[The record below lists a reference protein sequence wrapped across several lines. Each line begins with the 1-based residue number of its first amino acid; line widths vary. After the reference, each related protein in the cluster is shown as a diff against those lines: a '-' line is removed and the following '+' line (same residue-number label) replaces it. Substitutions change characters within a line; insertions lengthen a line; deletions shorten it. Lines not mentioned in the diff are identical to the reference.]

1 MKSFF
6 SPIMKKTVFAGIV
19 VLGVFLAGLITGGPA
34 AAESQ
39 TIVAFGGS
47 RIYNDVASAKNAAVS
62 RGLLSAVQTAAAQLI
77 SHRELT
83 ENFGT
88 IAGMLSSRQDAFIQ
102 DYRILK
108 EFRSEK
114 HYQVLVQA
122 TVSKQKI
129 KQAFSQEGIQ
139 TESDQMPAVLLMVA
153 EKNTD
158 DLGFDYWWRQGYG
171 DFSQPASVSPI
182 KRVFTRKG
190 FTLVQPDSGGG
201 SPGDLFSG
209 IDPGARPSDHEAS
222 LLANRLNADIVI
234 VGTAV
239 AEATSNRM
247 GENTRTFKADV
258 ELRVIDAGTGKAL
271 TTVQKR
277 ALTTGEDPDKESKDA
292 LADAAYQAGKHLAD
306 RVAPLW
312 RNAEQAGDQ
321 FMIRVQGD
329 SVLLYLEDLRSALRE
344 QSGISGIQTS
354 EMTGNSATLTVDF
367 KGTARELANHLLV
380 QSFDRFGI
388 NIREISEDGMSV
400 QLTRN

>member
-1 MKSFF
+1 MTSLF
-6 SPIMKKTVFAGIV
+6 SPIMKKTLFAG
-19 VLGVFLAGLITGGPA
+19 LAMLAVFLAGPAHGAPA
-34 AAESQ
+34 AAEPQ
-39 TIVAFGGS
+39 TIVAFGDS
-47 RIYNDVASAKNAAVS
+47 RIQDDAATAKNAAVS

-77 SHRELT
+77 SNRDLT

-88 IAGMLSSRQDAFIQ
+88 IAEMLSSRQDTFIQ

-108 EFRSEK
+108 EFRGEK

-129 KQAFSQEGIQ
+129 QQAFSRAGIR

-153 EKNTD
+153 EKNID

-182 KRVFTRKG
+182 KEIFTREG
-190 FTLVQPDSGGG
+190 FTLVQPDSGSG
-201 SPGDLFSG
+201 SPKDLFSG
-209 IDPGARPSDHEAS
+209 IDPNARPADHEAS
-222 LLANRLNADIVI
+222 LVANRLNADIVI

-247 GENTRTFKADV
+247 GENIRTFKANV
-258 ELRVIDAGTGKAL
+258 NLRVIDASTGQTL
-271 TTVQKR
+271 TTVEKQ
-277 ALTTGEDPDKESKDA
+277 ALTVGEDPDKGGKNA
-292 LADAAYQAGKHLAD
+292 LADAAYQAGKHLTD
-306 RVAPLW
+306 RVASLW
-312 RNAEQAGDQ
+312 RNTKQAADK
-321 FMIRVQGD
+321 FTIRVQGD

-344 QSGISGIQTS
+344 QSEVSSIQTS

-367 KGTARELANHLLV
+367 DGTAQELANNLLV
-380 QSFDRFGI
+380 QSFERFGI

-400 QLTRN
+400 QLTKD

>member
-1 MKSFF
+1 MTSLF
-6 SPIMKKTVFAGIV
+6 SPVMKKGVFAGLV
-19 VLGVFLAGLITGGPA
+19 MLGVLLGGAIIGGPA
-34 AAESQ
+34 AAEPQ
-39 TIVAFGGS
+39 TIIAFGDS
-47 RIYNDVASAKNAAVS
+47 RIDDDVASAKNAAVS

-77 SHRELT
+77 SNRDLT
-83 ENFGT
+83 ENFDT
-88 IAGMLSSRQDAFIQ
+88 IAEMLSSRQDAFVQ
-102 DYRILK
+102 GYRILK
-108 EFRSEK
+108 EFRGEK

-129 KQAFSQEGIQ
+129 QQAFSQAGIR

-153 EKNTD
+153 EKNVD
-158 DLGFDYWWRQGYG
+158 DLGFDYWWQQGYA
-171 DFSQPASVSPI
+171 DSSQPASVSPI
-182 KRVFTRKG
+182 KQVFTQEG
-190 FTLVQPDSGGG
+190 FTLVQPDSGDG
-201 SPGDLFSG
+201 SPEDLFSG

-247 GENTRTFKADV
+247 GENIRTFKADV
-258 ELRVIDAGTGKAL
+258 KLRVINGGTGKTL

-277 ALTTGEDPDKESKDA
+277 ALTVGEDPDKGGNAA
-292 LADAAYQAGKHLAD
+292 LADAAYQAGKNLAD

-312 RNAEQAGDQ
+312 RNIEQADDQ

-329 SVLLYLEDLRSALRE
+329 SVLLYLEDLRSALRD
-344 QSGISGIQTS
+344 QSGVSSIQTS
-354 EMTGNSATLTVDF
+354 EMTGNSATLAVDF
-367 KGTARELANHLLV
+367 EGTAQELANSLLL

-400 QLTRN
+400 QLTKD

>member
-6 SPIMKKTVFAGIV
+6 PPVMKKGAFTWLFM
-19 VLGVFLAGLITGGPA
+19 LGVFFAGPIINDAA
-34 AAESQ
+34 AAEPQ
-39 TIVAFGGS
+39 TIIAFGDS

-77 SHRELT
+77 SNRDLT

-88 IAGMLSSRQDAFIQ
+88 IAGVLSSRQEAFVQ

-108 EFRSEK
+108 EFRGEK

-129 KQAFSQEGIQ
+129 QEAFSRAGIR

-153 EKNTD
+153 EKNID
-158 DLGFDYWWRQGYG
+158 DLGFDYWWRQGYA
-171 DFSQPASVSPI
+171 DSSQPASVSPI
-182 KRVFTRKG
+182 KEIFTRKG

-201 SPGDLFSG
+201 LPGDLFSG
-209 IDPGARPSDHEAS
+209 IDPGARAADHEAS
-222 LLANRLNADIVI
+222 LLGNRLKADIVI

-239 AEATSNRM
+239 AEATANRM
-247 GENTRTFKADV
+247 GENIRTFKADV
-258 ELRVIDAGTGKAL
+258 NLRVIDAGTGKTL
-271 TTVQKR
+271 TTVQKQ
-277 ALTTGEDPDKESKDA
+277 ALTAGEDPDKGGKAA

-312 RNAEQAGDQ
+312 RNTEQADDQ

-344 QSGISGIQTS
+344 QSGVSGIQTS
-354 EMTGNSATLTVDF
+354 EMTGNSAVLVVDF
-367 KGTARELANHLLV
+367 DGTARELANSLLV
-380 QSFDRFGI
+380 QSFERFGI
-388 NIREISEDGMSV
+388 NIREISEDGIFV
-400 QLTRN
+400 QLTRD